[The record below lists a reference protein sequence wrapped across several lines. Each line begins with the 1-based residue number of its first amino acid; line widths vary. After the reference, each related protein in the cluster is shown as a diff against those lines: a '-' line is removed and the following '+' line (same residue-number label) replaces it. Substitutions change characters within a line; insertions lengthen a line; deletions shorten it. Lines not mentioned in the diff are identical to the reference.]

1 MFDFG
6 RNTEVV
12 APRTAVVVLVILQTA
27 VTDAAKKYGAAVNVI
42 ESEVEITKIAT
53 KTTTMVTLSG
63 NTSTTR
69 YGAAWWIK
77 TVSLANKR

>member
-6 RNTEVV
+6 HNTEVV
-12 APRTAVVVLVILQTA
+12 APRTAVVVPVISQTA
-27 VTDAAKKYGAAVNVI
+27 IIDAAKRYGAAVNVI
-42 ESEVEITKIAT
+42 ESEIEITKIAT

-69 YGAAWWIK
+69 YGAAWWME
-77 TVSLANKR
+77 TVSLAKNL

>member
-1 MFDFG
+1 MFVFG

-12 APRTAVVVLVILQTA
+12 APCTAVVVLAISQTVIID
-27 VTDAAKKYGAAVNVI
+27 VAKKYGAVAVI
-42 ESEVEITKIAT
+42 ESEVEFTKTAT

-77 TVSLANKR
+77 TVSLANNR